1 MRSQSQTTTV
11 CCLARYPPGAEAA
24 GLSTAPAE
32 AGFPLEQAPQGRCS
46 EQGAL
51 APQRYFFILK
61 NLFEWHLKH
70 TGD

>member
-1 MRSQSQTTTV
+1 MRSQSETTTV

-32 AGFPLEQAPQGRCS
+32 ADFPLEQAPQGRCS

-51 APQRYFFILK
+51 AP
-61 NLFEWHLKH
+61 
-70 TGD
+70 